1 MHYGSSGR
9 RRATGLLPNE
19 ADAPGRGQTVLSGEP
34 AALRLPRSLTP
45 ARGEAAHLLTGLAA
59 RAASRLLTRSVL
71 KAAWGRSVGSCAGL
85 RLLLRP
91 SPAPGRAA
99 CPPSLSRAS
108 ETEHC
113 PNRGGRPLNDRTV
126 DRLQPGNG

>member
-59 RAASRLLTRSVL
+59 WAASRLLTRSVL

-91 SPAPGRAA
+91 SPALGRSGP
-99 CPPSLSRAS
+99 PPSSYRS
-108 ETEHC
+108 SVTKIC
-113 PNRGGRPLNDRTV
+113 SN
-126 DRLQPGNG
+126 